1 MSQENRFRFR
11 WEARQTASQEE
22 AEILLYSE
30 IVSYKWDKEDD
41 SERTALEFDKLVK
54 DAAQSGAKRLR
65 LRVNSPGGSVPQA
78 VAMKTILETCGIPE
92 IAIDI
97 EGMCAS
103 AATFLVCVPG
113 AKVRIAEG
121 SEFMIHNPSTWGWG
135 TGNDFEKLAER
146 MHNLEKEQYGWYAQ
160 RTGKSEEEIK
170 AMMDETTWLTAQA
183 AVENGFADEMIPT
196 GSEEE
201 GPSEDAVTLMNEMY
215 QRVPEALQAN
225 KHSSHGE
232 NPSED
237 TPTREEKPMD
247 KKELKEQYP
256 ELYKEL
262 TEEARQEGVLQERQR
277 IADIDDLTGEGMEEL
292 AREAKEKGTS
302 AEGFLRQVVQH
313 QKQQKQQYLENRRR
327 ETGPAQDVSGGSTGD
342 GEDKDKREMEA
353 FLKEAK
359 EMAAQAR
366 QEMGGGMF

>member
-1 MSQENRFRFR
+1 
-11 WEARQTASQEE
+11 
-22 AEILLYSE
+22 
-30 IVSYKWDKEDD
+30 
-41 SERTALEFDKLVK
+41 
-54 DAAQSGAKRLR
+54 
-65 LRVNSPGGSVPQA
+65 
-78 VAMKTILETCGIPE
+78 
-92 IAIDI
+92 
-97 EGMCAS
+97 
-103 AATFLVCVPG
+103 
-113 AKVRIAEG
+113 
-121 SEFMIHNPSTWGWG
+121 
-135 TGNDFEKLAER
+135 
-146 MHNLEKEQYGWYAQ
+146 
-160 RTGKSEEEIK
+160 
-170 AMMDETTWLTAQA
+170 
-183 AVENGFADEMIPT
+183 
-196 GSEEE
+196 
-201 GPSEDAVTLMNEMY
+201 
-215 QRVPEALQAN
+215 
-225 KHSSHGE
+225 
-232 NPSED
+232 
-237 TPTREEKPMD
+237 MD